1 MIARLV
7 IDGVDVEI
15 LKEIP
20 LSVNFSIADIKE
32 LDKRGGSG
40 TKTIVLAGTQSVNK
54 LFENIFYTNIELQTF
69 NPGVSLEAI
78 YYLNEKEQIKGD
90 LQLLKIVL
98 KPNGSI
104 EYQCNLIG
112 REGSIFVE
120 MGESLLT
127 DLDYSDLD
135 HTFDKTEQKNS
146 WATSY
151 RKSGVATAFAY
162 GEGYTYPFIKYGY
175 TASDTIYDVNHFKP
189 ALPAREYLLRMFTA
203 LGYTWTSAFLDSAF
217 FKRLYVPCN
226 RDKIE
231 LSNAAISNSQYF
243 VGKTTTASALLYG
256 GNTSGNVVSFG
267 NIAVYPQ
274 YDLETGAYFDASNQY
289 DSVTN
294 FYSTIGFSGVYNI
307 VAFCQLDIT
316 INSAAL
322 VGGTWAATSSFYDSY
337 IEINTGSGWVIV
349 AAIANSNAG
358 STQAIG
364 ASKSYKSN
372 CQSGNMYLAS
382 GTLVRV
388 RSRIALTATLFDNT
402 ATPAANGTAYT
413 ADYVIP
419 NGTQKNEH
427 YLLRTDTAT
436 YDGNT
441 LTMNNAIPQNIKQKD
456 FFKWIMQCFN
466 LYIEKDKTRE
476 TNLIIEP
483 RDSFYSASVEDW
495 TSKVDYAK
503 DWEVSPM
510 GELDAR
516 TYLLKYK
523 DDKDYY
529 NDLYQKQFTDNY
541 GLKRST
547 ISNDFI
553 KAEKKIEVG
562 FSPTPLVSNSSNNII
577 CPHIYAKDGVNL
589 KTVSHNL
596 RLLYY
601 GGLKNSG
608 NAWSYTSTPSGTTS
622 ETQYPYIG
630 HVDDPLAPTI
640 DLNFDFPKQ
649 VYYTYPLAYYSTNN
663 LYNAYYS
670 KFINEITDIDSK
682 IVVCSVRLTELDI
695 MKFSFRKKVFIQ
707 HPLTGGTYYVVNK
720 IIDYNPLVN
729 ETTKVELLKLKNYAA
744 FVPST
749 IAIDLGDDTSSST
762 ARIGYNPETN
772 EYANTSTGNTLALGS
787 SNRVLGLGCSATGAG
802 NFIDETSFKSFLIN
816 CTECSV
822 VGATNLTVIGASN
835 RSFDSTHSNMTIN
848 ETEAGNTKIKKESVT
863 ANFNIDPDVSV
874 YFVDCTSGNILA
886 TYDLSTV
893 IDKEITFKRIDASGN
908 TFSIDDITGLA
919 TLDGAATPYNTALA
933 QWATI
938 KLTTDGT
945 DLFTI

>member
-7 IDGVDVEI
+7 IDGIDVEI

-54 LFENIFYTNIELQTF
+54 LFENIFNTNIELQTF

-135 HTFDKTEQKNS
+135 HTFNKTEQKNS
-146 WATSY
+146 WNTSY
-151 RKSGVATAFAY
+151 RKSGIATAFAY

-256 GNTSGNVVSFG
+256 ANTVGNTASFG

-322 VGGTWAATSSFYDSY
+322 VGGTWIATSSFYDSY

-358 STQAIG
+358 STQSIG

-516 TYLLKYK
+516 TYLFKYK

-622 ETQYPYIG
+622 ETQYPYMG

-649 VYYTYPLAYYSTNN
+649 VYYTYPLAYYSTNS

-744 FVPST
+744 FVPT
-749 IAIDLGDDTSSST
+749 IIPIDIGDDTSDTS
-762 ARIGYNPETN
+762 RIGYNPETN
-772 EYANTSTGNTLALGS
+772 EYANNNVGNTLALGS
-787 SNRVLGLGCSATGAG
+787 RNRILGVGNSAMGGSGNFVDETSYKVTLINCVGCSAVGVTNFTGIG
-802 NFIDETSFKSFLIN
+802 L
-816 CTECSV
+816 
-822 VGATNLTVIGASN
+822 TNYAADSSDDNTNQIGI
-835 RSFDSTHSNMTIN
+835 STTFQ
-848 ETEAGNTKIKKESVT
+848 G
-863 ANFNIDPDVSV
+863 
-874 YFVDCTSGNILA
+874 SG
-886 TYDLSTV
+886 T
-893 IDKEITFKRIDASGN
+893 
-908 TFSIDDITGLA
+908 
-919 TLDGAATPYNTALA
+919 TL
-933 QWATI
+933 
-938 KLTTDGT
+938 
-945 DLFTI
+945 